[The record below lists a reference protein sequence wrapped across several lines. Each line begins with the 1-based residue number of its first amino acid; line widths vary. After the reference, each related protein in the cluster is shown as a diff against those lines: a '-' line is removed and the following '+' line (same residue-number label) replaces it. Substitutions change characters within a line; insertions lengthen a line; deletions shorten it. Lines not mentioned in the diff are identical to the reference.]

1 MGDRISPL
9 LLHSHHAHRRLLL
22 HPPGRQ
28 AARSTAD
35 DGSVMTARGGRT
47 LAQAKINLSLRVL
60 AKEPDGYHSIETV
73 FLRLALGDDVRVH
86 IRASARTLLC
96 GVMRDEPEESNLAF
110 RAAALYAEETG
121 WPGGFEIV
129 IKKRIPIGGGLGGGS
144 ADAAAVLR
152 ILNTLSRNPIS
163 SAALQKVGP
172 KLGSD
177 VPFVASEYVMAIG
190 WGRGEKLL
198 GLPALPP
205 RDVQLFFPPFGID
218 TGEAYALRDRTR
230 GERPNEIPD
239 LTAEMFRNWESAARH
254 SVNDFEAVIRPKW
267 PAIDALMSR
276 GDRYGLFYR
285 MSGSGSTVF
294 KIPGI
299 TTRSTAPRELPPLE
313 LPEGVKRIITRTADS
328 VVP

>member
-1 MGDRISPL
+1 VIG
-9 LLHSHHAHRRLLL
+9 
-22 HPPGRQ
+22 
-28 AARSTAD
+28 
-35 DGSVMTARGGRT
+35 RGGRT

-60 AKEPDGYHSIETV
+60 ARQPDGYHSIETV
-73 FLRLALGDDVRVH
+73 FLRLALGDDVRLH
-86 IRASARTLLC
+86 IRAGARTLRC
-96 GVMRDEPEESNLAF
+96 GQMHGEPEERNLAY

-152 ILNTLSRNPIS
+152 ILNKLSEKPIPS
-163 SAALQKVGP
+163 HSLQQLAAQ
-172 KLGSD
+172 LGSD
-177 VPFVASEYVMAIG
+177 VPFLASEAAMAIG

-198 GLPALPP
+198 ALPPLPP

-218 TGEAYALRDRTR
+218 TGEAYALLDSTR
-230 GERPNEIPD
+230 GEHPDEVPD
-239 LTAEMFRNWESAARH
+239 LTAEMFRDWESAARH
-254 SVNDFEAVIRPKW
+254 SVNDFEAAIRPEW

-299 TTRSTAPRELPPLE
+299 TTTSTVPKELPPLE
-313 LPEGVKRIITRTADS
+313 LPEGVKRIVTRTADS
-328 VVP
+328 VVPVEVLD

>member
-1 MGDRISPL
+1 VNG
-9 LLHSHHAHRRLLL
+9 
-22 HPPGRQ
+22 
-28 AARSTAD
+28 
-35 DGSVMTARGGRT
+35 RGGRT

-73 FLRLALGDDVRVH
+73 FLRLALGDDVRLHV
-86 IRASARTLLC
+86 RASARTLRC
-96 GVMRDEPEESNLAF
+96 GVMRDQPEEQNLAY

-152 ILNTLSRNPIS
+152 ILNKLSQEPLPQP
-163 SAALQKVGP
+163 ALQQLAGR
-172 KLGSD
+172 LGSD
-177 VPFVASEYVMAIG
+177 VPFLSSDYVMAIG

-198 GLPALPP
+198 RLPALPA

-218 TGEAYALRDRTR
+218 TGQAYALLDER
-230 GERPNEIPD
+230 GERQDHSVPE
-239 LTAEMFRNWESAARH
+239 LTAEMFRDWDSAARH
-254 SVNDFEAVIRPKW
+254 SVNDFEAVIRPRW
-267 PAIDALMSR
+267 PAIDALLSR

-299 TTRSTAPRELPPLE
+299 TKDSFAARQKLPPLE
-313 LPEGVKRIITRTADS
+313 VPEGTQRIVTRTADS
-328 VVP
+328 VVPVEILD